1 MDYSNLESSSK
12 RRIGELAGNIARST
26 TIYTLKAIGISTSKT
41 TYSEREVAAFLWARF
56 LFDQGFTAKQVT
68 QAFNNKD
75 THIVFTDEESNEDCN
90 LDCFLACF
98 DDSNDPESPTTI
110 DIQENN
116 YEQ

>member
-68 QAFNNKD
+68 QAFANKD
-75 THIVFTDEESNEDCN
+75 THIVISDEERECN
-90 LDCFLACF
+90 LDSFLSCF
-98 DDSNDPESPTTI
+98 DNSDSESKTTTI
-110 DIQENN
+110 DTPENN
-116 YEQ
+116 HEQ